1 MSRKSFPFRS
11 TGGDLRDLDQP
22 GYYCGFSTMA
32 QKKSWDEATQDV
44 VSERIEKIPPIRF
57 FSPEEAAV
65 LDAVIDR
72 VLPQDDRSEE
82 RTIPILPVVDERLYN
97 NSLNGFRYE
106 DMPPDQEAYRLGIKA
121 IDDMARSRYGQ
132 PFVELTVHR
141 QELLLQIFAR
151 WKARSGT
158 CGVETDAGASILGFV
173 DGRLRHCVLL
183 ASLGLGRDR
192 IWRACVSTRIH
203 AA

>member
-65 LDAVIDR
+65 LDAVRQKKTTVD
-72 VLPQDDRSEE
+72 VGG
-82 RTIPILPVVDERLYN
+82 ILATRE
-97 NSLNGFRYE
+97 
-106 DMPPDQEAYRLGIKA
+106 
-121 IDDMARSRYGQ
+121 
-132 PFVELTVHR
+132 
-141 QELLLQIFAR
+141 
-151 WKARSGT
+151 
-158 CGVETDAGASILGFV
+158 AGAWV
-173 DGRLRHCVLL
+173 AERVR
-183 ASLGLGRDR
+183 RQ
-192 IWRACVSTRIH
+192 
-203 AA
+203 